1 MFVIYEIESTRIVS
15 RPSKYARMT
24 EKYFRSE
31 SAAKAFLTRWEKG
44 KTYSCNFDGPLDR
57 SKFAIADEYFFKKNI
72 EKQVVRKNLMTGK
85 EYTERLNQPSC
96 LSPSSETYWCM

>member
-24 EKYFRSE
+24 EKHFRTE
-31 SAAKAFLTRWEKG
+31 GAAKAFLTRWEKG

-57 SKFAIADEYFFKKNI
+57 SKFAIADEWVFRKKI
-72 EKQVVRKNLMTGK
+72 EKQVVRKNLMSGK
-85 EYTERLNQPSC
+85 EYTERLNEPSC
-96 LSPSSETYWCM
+96 TSPASETYWCM

>member
-1 MFVIYEIESTRIVS
+1 MFVIYEIETTRIVT

-24 EKYFRSE
+24 QDNFHTEG
-31 SAAKAFLTRWEKG
+31 AAKAFLTRWEKG
-44 KTYSCNFDGPLDR
+44 KTYSCNFKGPLDR
-57 SKFAIADEYFFKKNI
+57 SKFAIADEWVFRKKI
-72 EKQVVRKNLMTGK
+72 EKQVVRKNLMSGK